1 MAPAITVP
9 MKDLKNTAD
18 FTATVQKSSSPVL
31 VTKNGREEFV
41 AMSKEAYEALA
52 LEAARSRLY
61 AAILEAEDDFA
72 AGRYE
77 ELSDSQAACRARY
90 GL

>member
-9 MKDLKNTAD
+9 MKDLKETAA
-18 FTATVQKSSSPVL
+18 FTATVKGSTSPVL

-41 AMSKEAYEALA
+41 AMSLEAYDSLA
-52 LEAARSRLY
+52 LEASRAKLY
-61 AAILEAEDDFA
+61 AALLEAEDDFA
-72 AGRYE
+72 SGRCE
-77 ELSDSQAACRARY
+77 DLSTSQTACRARY